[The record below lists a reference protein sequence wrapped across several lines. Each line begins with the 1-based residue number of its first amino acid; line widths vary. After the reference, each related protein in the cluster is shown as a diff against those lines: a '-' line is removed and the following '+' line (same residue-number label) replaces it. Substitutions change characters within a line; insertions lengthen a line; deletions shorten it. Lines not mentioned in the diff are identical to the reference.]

1 MKPRLLTLA
10 VLAASVAAT
19 SAPAQDEPSGFDLI
33 GEGAGQILQGL
44 ASEAAPAIDGLTQGL
59 PEWGA
64 EVVPTVTAIVS
75 DLGPGFFDVFREV
88 DSLANYEA
96 PAIQPNGDILIRR
109 SPDAPAW
116 DPPAAEGAP
125 EADAAPAP

>member
-1 MKPRLLTLA
+1 MKQILLSLA
-10 VLAASVAAT
+10 VLAAAT
-19 SAPAQDEPSGFDLI
+19 PALAQEEPSGFDLI
-33 GEGAGQILQGL
+33 GQGAGQILQGL

-64 EVVPTVTAIVS
+64 EVFPTVSAIVS

-109 SPDAPAW
+109 SSDAPGW
-116 DPPAAEGAP
+116 TPPAVAVETTSAP
-125 EADAAPAP
+125 

>member
-1 MKPRLLTLA
+1 MRPILLPLA
-10 VLAASVAAT
+10 FLAAAT
-19 SAPAQDEPSGFDLI
+19 PALAQDEPSGFDLI

-44 ASEAAPAIDGLTQGL
+44 AAEAAPAIDGLTGGL
-59 PEWGA
+59 PDWGA
-64 EVVPTVTAIVS
+64 EVFPTVTAIVS

-96 PAIQPNGDILIRR
+96 PTIQANGDILIRR

-116 DPPAAEGAP
+116 ASPAAEAASQAEP
-125 EADAAPAP
+125 DAAP